1 MVDLPKRKVGIISC
15 SGEELAEGT
24 VSRVATRWVLERLRQ
39 EQTVTLCLPLFLAG
53 GKEERAFAKFFPTI
67 AVDGCPKLC
76 AARATAAYSAEPA
89 ARIVVS
95 EIAARYPDLKPDSR
109 RRLGPGGEE
118 LARRVAEEIAA
129 RVDQILAQPTRAK
142 LVRLGEMAQP
152 EPAQAPQDDAEPT
165 AVCSCQG
172 GGVPAKVVLVAGS
185 PVSIL
190 ALEPIMQQLVALGD
204 GADGELRNK
213 LLEMVKVY
221 NPIPTE
227 QEGLYAEALWREF
240 LAYRHS
246 GGDR

>member
-15 SGEELAEGT
+15 GGEELAEGT
-24 VSRVATRWVLERLRQ
+24 VSRLATRWVLERLRQ

-76 AARATAAYSAEPA
+76 AAKATATYSAEPA
-89 ARIVVS
+89 ARVVVS
-95 EIAARYPDLKPDSR
+95 EVAARYPHLKPESR
-109 RRLGPGGEE
+109 RHLGPGGEE
-118 LARRVAEEIAA
+118 LARRVAEEIVA
-129 RVDQILAQPTRAK
+129 RVDQILALPARAK
-142 LVRLGEMAQP
+142 LVRLGEKEQP
-152 EPAQAPQDDAEPT
+152 APAQVSREEAEPM

-172 GGVPAKVVLVAGS
+172 GGVPARVVLVAGA

-190 ALEPIMQQLVALGD
+190 ALEPIMQQLLALGS
-204 GADGELRNK
+204 GADGELRSK

-227 QEGLYAEALWREF
+227 QEALYAEALWREF
-240 LAYRHS
+240 IAYQQGNAAR
-246 GGDR
+246 